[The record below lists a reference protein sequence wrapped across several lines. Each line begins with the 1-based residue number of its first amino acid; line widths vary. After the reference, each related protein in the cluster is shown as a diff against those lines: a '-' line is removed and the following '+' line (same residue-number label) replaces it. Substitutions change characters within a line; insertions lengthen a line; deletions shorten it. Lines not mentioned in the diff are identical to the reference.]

1 MEQKNIGFIEN
12 KNMEMDFPDLD
23 SLNHNSM
30 TEILKELF
38 DKKKIYM
45 IGDLTKDEIKLITR
59 IYMIAELKDI
69 PAWRTGVDMYIQLLL
84 SKNRESRKEIISAIQ
99 GAVRKKNLGERIKN
113 VFSGQEE

>member
-1 MEQKNIGFIEN
+1 MD
-12 KNMEMDFPDLD
+12 MDFPNLD
-23 SLNHNSM
+23 PMKNPM

-69 PAWRTGVDMYIQLLL
+69 PAWKTGLDMYIQLLL

-99 GAVRKKNLGERIKN
+99 GAVRKKNLGDRIKN
-113 VFSGQEE
+113 MFSQQED